1 MSAQKKLSRRG
12 QPTGKDRTN
21 QAAAAAQPENKQE
34 AVLNNEMPYAVGYRR
49 PPRHSQFKKGRS
61 GNPRGRPK
69 RSRDLRSE
77 IQKVLTDRIP
87 VRVGGKTRRV
97 PALIAV
103 QYVTL
108 NRALKGNHGA
118 AAALLKTAKDYGL
131 LEQDQVEG
139 GEKKKPPISYPTP
152 ADFESMSAE
161 EIEAALV
168 KILQDHGVIEA
179 DAGPAMIDVTP
190 EDTGSRSLDCRA
202 PRHARRHRGA
212 REPYGFRYIQR
223 RR

>member
-21 QAAAAAQPENKQE
+21 RAAAAAQPENEQE

-69 RSRDLRSE
+69 RSRNLRSE
-77 IQKVLTDRIP
+77 IEKVLTDRIP

-108 NRALKGNHGA
+108 NRALKGIHGA

-139 GEKKKPPISYPTP
+139 AEKKKPPISYPTP
-152 ADFESMSAE
+152 SEFEAMSSE
-161 EIEAALV
+161 EIEAALL
-168 KILQDHGVIEA
+168 KTLQDHGVIEA

-190 EDTGSRSLDCRA
+190 EDTG
-202 PRHARRHRGA
+202 
-212 REPYGFRYIQR
+212 Q
-223 RR
+223 